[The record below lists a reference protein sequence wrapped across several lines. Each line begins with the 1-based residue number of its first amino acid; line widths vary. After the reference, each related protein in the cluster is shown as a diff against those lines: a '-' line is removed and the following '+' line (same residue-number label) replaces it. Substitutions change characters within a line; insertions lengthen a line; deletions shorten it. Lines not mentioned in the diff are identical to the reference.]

1 MENYF
6 LINGVTKTFPN
17 NFKALD
23 QLDLSINQGEIFAL
37 LGPNGAGKSTLIHTI
52 CGILNFESGKILVDN
67 FDIKLHYR
75 QTRALI
81 GIVPQELNLEVFE
94 TVWNNVNYSRGLYG
108 KPSNYQYIEN
118 LLKELS
124 LWDKKD
130 NKLRELSGG
139 MKRRVLIAKALSH
152 EPKVLFLDE
161 PTASVDVELR
171 KDMWEIVKRLKKNGV
186 TIILTTHYIEEAEEI
201 ADRVGIINNGK
212 IILVDEKKQ
221 LIKKLKNK
229 GVTIILTT
237 HYIEEAEEIADR
249 VGIINKGKIIL
260 VDEKN
265 ELIKK
270 MGQKKLIIDLQS
282 SIKSLPI
289 LLKNL
294 NLELNNEGN
303 KIIYT
308 YDTKNENTGITSLLQ
323 TLRDEGIKLKDIN
336 TEQSSLENIF
346 INLVKGSN
354 DELARH

>member
-1 MENYF
+1 MNNYISISNLSKIYSNKF
-6 LINGVTKTFPN
+6 HALNNIN
-17 NFKALD
+17 LD
-23 QLDLSINQGEIFAL
+23 IKQGEIFAL
-37 LGPNGAGKSTLIHTI
+37 LGPNGAGKSTLINVI
-52 CGILNFESGKILVDN
+52 CGIVSPTSGKITVNN
-67 FDIKLHYR
+67 FDIISDYR
-75 QTRALI
+75 KTRSLI
-81 GIVPQELNLEVFE
+81 GVVPQELTLEAFE
-94 TVWNNVNYSRGLYG
+94 TVFDNVSYSRGLYG
-108 KPSNYQYIEN
+108 KPSNPQYIES

-124 LWDKKD
+124 LWDKKS
-130 NKLRELSGG
+130 NRLRELSGG
-139 MKRRVLIAKALSH
+139 MKRRILIAKALSH
-152 EPKVLFLDE
+152 EPKILFLDE

-171 KDMWEIVKRLKKNGV
+171 KDMWEVV
-186 TIILTTHYIEEAEEI
+186 
-201 ADRVGIINNGK
+201 
-212 IILVDEKKQ
+212 
-221 LIKKLKNK
+221 KKLKSK

-237 HYIEEAEEIADR
+237 HYIEEAEEISDR
-249 VGIINKGKIIL
+249 VGIINNGKIIL

-282 SIKSLPI
+282 SIKFLPI

-323 TLRDEGIKLKDIN
+323 TLHDEGIKLKDIN

>member
-1 MENYF
+1 MNNY
-6 LINGVTKTFPN
+6 I
-17 NFKALD
+17 
-23 QLDLSINQGEIFAL
+23 SINNLSKIYSNKFHALNNINLDIKKGEIFAL
-37 LGPNGAGKSTLIHTI
+37 LGPNGAGKTTLINII
-52 CGILNFESGKILVDN
+52 CGIVAPTSGKITVNN
-67 FDIKLHYR
+67 FDIISNYKKAR
-75 QTRALI
+75 SMI
-81 GIVPQELNLEVFE
+81 GIVPQELTVEAFE
-94 TVWNNVNYSRGLYG
+94 TVFDNVSYSRGLYG
-108 KPSNYQYIEN
+108 KSSNPQYIES

-124 LWDKKD
+124 LWDKKS
-130 NKLRELSGG
+130 NRLRELSGG
-139 MKRRVLIAKALSH
+139 MKRRILIAKALSH
-152 EPKVLFLDE
+152 EPKILFLDE

-171 KDMWEIVKRLKKNGV
+171 KDMWEVV
-186 TIILTTHYIEEAEEI
+186 
-201 ADRVGIINNGK
+201 
-212 IILVDEKKQ
+212 
-221 LIKKLKNK
+221 KKLKSK

-260 VDEKN
+260 VDEKY

-289 LLKNL
+289 LLKNF

-354 DELARH
+354 DELARN